1 MCVELRWVGWLP
13 LTLAASLASLVATAA
28 LEPAA
33 VVVVVVVARRT
44 LSASSSAAA
53 PAPAPAPA
61 PMAPISTVC
70 MYGGGYQQQ
79 RVNAIMHAVV
89 YLFVV
94 VCGCVCHTHGWKH
107 GVASF
112 GLTTPCGACH
122 DEHGAW
128 PDACEGLSTEPTHR
142 GSHTCQRHKA
152 LNVCCHVC
160 VSTLSPTTTRQEGGR
175 ERRIWEGRVVCVL
188 CVLLYMILAKITT
201 SR

>member
-1 MCVELRWVGWLP
+1 MCVELRWDGWLP

-33 VVVVVVVARRT
+33 VVVVVVARRT
-44 LSASSSAAA
+44 LSASSAAA

-79 RVNAIMHAVV
+79 RSAPSRMQLCIGLCV
-89 YLFVV
+89 
-94 VCGCVCHTHGWKH
+94 CVCHTHGWKH
-107 GVASF
+107 GATSF

-128 PDACEGLSTEPTHR
+128 HGACEGLSTEPTHR
-142 GSHTCQRHKA
+142 ALHT
-152 LNVCCHVC
+152 
-160 VSTLSPTTTRQEGGR
+160 
-175 ERRIWEGRVVCVL
+175 
-188 CVLLYMILAKITT
+188 
-201 SR
+201 